1 MAKLRGIWAGLALQA
16 LLAAPVLAEAPGAAT
31 VVATVNGTDIT
42 LGSMIVLR
50 EGLPEQYKALPA
62 DVLYKGILDQLI
74 QQTLLE
80 QSLAGKLSGY
90 DELQIENQ
98 KRSYLSSVALG
109 AVVETA
115 VTDQALQAA
124 YDARFKGAEPS
135 TEYNAAHI
143 LVATEEEAK
152 NLKTQIEG
160 GADFAALA
168 KANSTDTGSGVNGG
182 DLGWFGQGSMVKPF
196 EDAVKAAEIG
206 KVAGPVQTD
215 FGWHLILVKE
225 TRIASAPPLADIRD
239 ELAGEIEQA
248 AVAAHIEALTKAGT
262 VTRSEE
268 AIDPAVLSDLTLLDK

>member
-1 MAKLRGIWAGLALQA
+1 MAKLKRFWAGLALQA
-16 LLAAPVLAEAPGAAT
+16 LLVAPALAEAPGGAT
-31 VVATVNGTDIT
+31 VVANVNGTDIT

-50 EGLPEQYKALPA
+50 EGLPEQYKSLPA

-80 QSLAGKLSGY
+80 QSLEGKLSGY
-90 DELQIENQ
+90 DQLQLENQ
-98 KRSYLSSVALG
+98 RRSYLSSVALG

-152 NLKTQIEG
+152 ALKAEIEG

-182 DLGWFGQGSMVKPF
+182 ELGWFGQGSMVKPF
-196 EDAVKAAEIG
+196 EDAVTAAEVG
-206 KVAGPVQTD
+206 KVAGPVKTD

-248 AVAAHIEALTKAGT
+248 AVAAHIDALTKAGK
-262 VTRSEE
+262 VTRNEE